1 MTRWICCCAAISLLF
16 VFAVPLFANASDDT
30 YRSRE
35 RQYPNLCL
43 CEEDSTTPA
52 GLWLGLGFLS
62 TELESGAVFTDSNI
76 VSTVNLSGL
85 TNSFAWD
92 AFLAVDENDGAYG
105 ADLDYVFYEKNN
117 GDSYWWAGIGPSFFS
132 YERTVTG
139 DRHSRYGANL
149 GLGYHFDDFAVRLY
163 GIYFDGD
170 LSVQST
176 VSFQLPF

>member
-1 MTRWICCCAAISLLF
+1 MIRSICCFAAIFLLLL
-16 VFAVPLFANASDDT
+16 VIPHLATASGEP

-43 CEEDSTTPA
+43 KESESATPA

-85 TNSFAWD
+85 SDSIAWD
-92 AFLAVDENDGAYG
+92 AFYAVDENDGAYG
-105 ADLDYVFYEKNN
+105 ADLDYIIYSNQ
-117 GDSYWWAGIGPSFFS
+117 DDDRYWWTGIGPSFFS
-132 YERTVTG
+132 YDRTVTG
-139 DRHSRYGANL
+139 DTHTRFGANL
-149 GLGYHFDDFAVRLY
+149 GLGYHFNDFAVRMY

-170 LSVQST
+170 LSFQST
-176 VSFQLPF
+176 VSFPLSF